1 MRNTVKRFSGS
12 EGSFLSGSDMCKVI
26 FLITNKYLRENVA
39 YAALILLPLHLLR
52 VWKHTWAGVRL
63 QSWWETTQEAWNCK
77 WEIRMKNKTKQR
89 TWWVVSPFSDL
100 LGDWVSS
107 SPFLSPVFTVL
118 ILKKG
123 QEARRGS
130 CLSGL
135 SPWACV
141 RWSACRLPIWK
152 GGGFPPHPWP
162 SPWLLRCRW
171 RRCWPKEVPT
181 ETRNHSSTGR
191 EGNSKNSP
199 AVGWGGF
206 FTSILL
212 PIETSLLFQWWFF
225 RN

>member
-39 YAALILLPLHLLR
+39 HAALVLLPLHLLR

-130 CLSGL
+130 WVGCLPGL
-135 SPWACV
+135 VWGGLPVDFLFENEGASLHTRDLPLGCWDADGGDAGPRKCPQKPETTAAQAGRGTARTPLPWA
-141 RWSACRLPIWK
+141 
-152 GGGFPPHPWP
+152 GEGFSPPFS
-162 SPWLLRCRW
+162 SP
-171 RRCWPKEVPT
+171 
-181 ETRNHSSTGR
+181 
-191 EGNSKNSP
+191 
-199 AVGWGGF
+199 
-206 FTSILL
+206 
-212 PIETSLLFQWWFF
+212 
-225 RN
+225 